1 MRIHVRQAIKG
12 RGNKRSREPLSKR
25 TRRFFSGAV
34 KTAAIA
40 VVIGAAV
47 YGAWWI
53 RAIAASSPY
62 LAISSI
68 KVNGVERITKGE
80 VLSASGI
87 RTGDNMFGF
96 SASEAEARIKDN
108 PWVNEAVVR
117 RTSLGAVS
125 IEISERRPVALIRLD
140 DLYVM
145 DSSGT
150 AFKKYL
156 GDDALDL
163 PVITGLGREELK
175 EDASGLSAWVIVL
188 LRALSGRSGFNIADV
203 SEIHVD
209 KAFGLSVYTV
219 DEGVRLDLG
228 VGRFEEKLSAYEKI
242 LKSRGSLRGIK
253 AIDLNNTRGVVVKF
267 AANMV

>member
-1 MRIHVRQAIKG
+1 MYIHARQAIKG
-12 RGNKRSREPLSKR
+12 RGNKRLSEPLSKR

-53 RAIAASSPY
+53 RAIATASPY

-68 KVNGVERITKGE
+68 KVSGVERITRGE

-145 DSSGT
+145 DASGT
-150 AFKKYL
+150 AFKRYS
-156 GDDALDL
+156 GSDALDL
-163 PVITGLGREELK
+163 PVITGLERAELK
-175 EDASGLSAWVIVL
+175 EDATGLSAWVVAL
-188 LRALSGRSGFNIADV
+188 LSALSQRRGFSIADV
-203 SEIHVD
+203 SEIHAD
-209 KAFGLSVYTV
+209 KVFGLSVYT
-219 DEGVRLDLG
+219 DDGVRLDLG

-242 LKSRGSLRGIK
+242 LKSRGSLRGIE

-267 AANMV
+267 ADMVV